1 MDAFDAV
8 HSGLSDRKKADM
20 AGDALLT
27 QFFSNRVEFAQ
38 AAARFADAIATMLQK
53 LSLIG
58 TVKRPKR
65 ILLRSPR

>member
-1 MDAFDAV
+1 
-8 HSGLSDRKKADM
+8 
-20 AGDALLT
+20 LLT

-58 TVKRPKR
+58 TVKPPKR